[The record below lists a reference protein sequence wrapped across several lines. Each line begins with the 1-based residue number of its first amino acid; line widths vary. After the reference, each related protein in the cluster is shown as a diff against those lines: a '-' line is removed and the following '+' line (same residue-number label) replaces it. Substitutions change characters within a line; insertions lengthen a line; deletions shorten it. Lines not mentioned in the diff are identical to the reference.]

1 MYSEKS
7 SKKFLL
13 YIKTFLTLKCNDDKL
28 YGAYYQLLTLITW
41 IQDNIFL
48 LQDTQLTFGGE
59 LCTTRSTSG
68 ISKPRAATLVA
79 TRTLNAPFLKPFSV
93 ISLCF
98 WGMSPCN
105 DWQSWKTALFQD
117 CTEIQ
122 QYGCSVLWSLLTV
135 ILLWHCTEK
144 LSLPTNNSV
153 VSEYVLSA
161 SYLSISKTFKQ
172 QKKKHRTGT
181 CISSP
186 SLTTVTYENNYASTF
201 QPGSLCKA

>member
-1 MYSEKS
+1 MHSKKS

-122 QYGCSVLWSLLTV
+122 HCEIQHNGCSVLWSLLTV
-135 ILLWHCTEK
+135 VLLWHCIEK

-172 QKKKHRTGT
+172 QNKNTEQEH
-181 CISSP
+181 
-186 SLTTVTYENNYASTF
+186 ASH
-201 QPGSLCKA
+201 LHL